1 MGDDSATQPTTSQDP
16 EVDPRRMR
24 SVVAASAAGT
34 VFEWYDF
41 FIFAILTSIISRHF
55 YVGLPDAQA
64 FIFTLLTFA
73 VGFIVR
79 PLGALILGTMGD
91 TTGRQGPFLIT
102 TTITGLPSVAIRL
115 LPYQPCLDS
124 NVLPRAAAIVRNL
137 SVLLPS
143 LSACA

>member
-1 MGDDSATQPTTSQDP
+1 MSESSGLHPTASEEP

-79 PLGALILGTMGD
+79 PLGALIFGKMGD
-91 TTGRQGPFLIT
+91 TKGRKGTFLIT
-102 TTITGLPSVAIRL
+102 ITMMGLAKIG
-115 LPYQPCLDS
+115 
-124 NVLPRAAAIVRNL
+124 RAHV
-137 SVLLPS
+137 
-143 LSACA
+143 